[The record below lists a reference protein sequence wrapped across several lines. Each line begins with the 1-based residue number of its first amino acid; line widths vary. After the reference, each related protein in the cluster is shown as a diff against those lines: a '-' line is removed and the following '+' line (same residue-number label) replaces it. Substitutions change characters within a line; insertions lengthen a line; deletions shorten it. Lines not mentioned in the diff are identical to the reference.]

1 MSELSNSIKRLAEK
15 FPGST
20 SELARQV
27 RIDRSTLYKIMG
39 GRRLPTEAQ
48 LQNLLSVLHA
58 TPAEYTALTH
68 LYAHSQQTGAAAHRQ
83 QLLQALLSSAFRAQ
97 RIIREAVSLP
107 ESGGT
112 PLSAPAFLQGEELR
126 TFLPQRLR
134 QYLLSGDAR
143 PLMLSPR
150 LNQTVGRAMVTAFAS
165 GVSAPKPVWQL
176 CQFLEDGSETALDE
190 NIKALTEITPLLLL
204 PGIRYE
210 GRLCYAPAAVPLP
223 GLPMPVYLLFPDLC
237 LFMDEAAHSAICIRD
252 PAAVEFVRL
261 QYSRQY
267 LRAPHP
273 LFLQAQYHSA
283 EESMARTQTLSSAS
297 GPAFWLRDQPPL
309 VGCLDRAT
317 MLSALLPGAPSAAVG
332 TETLLARQ
340 RDIAALA
347 PHCYF
352 TENGVLRFLRTG
364 RIDDVP
370 PDLYEPLPMETRLA
384 LLRTLRQQCA
394 GSNRILR
401 LLNGSALAAT
411 AGITVDIYPGHGV
424 LLGQH
429 DEARK
434 DYRHCFLRERAV
446 TDALFS
452 YLTELRT
459 SELVCSQS
467 YTLEFLDYCLQNGK
481 ASAYPEETP
490 VRISPR

>member
-1 MSELSNSIKRLAEK
+1 MTTKHKDVTERLTTIN
-15 FPGST
+15 PS
-20 SELARQV
+20 LARQV

-97 RIIREAVSLP
+97 RIIREANSLP

-165 GVSAPKPVWQL
+165 GISAPKPVWQL
-176 CQFLEDGSETALDE
+176 FQFLEDGSETALDE

-317 MLSALLPGAPSAAVG
+317 MLSALLPGAPSG
-332 TETLLARQ
+332 TSPLWRPTAILPKTVCSAFCVLDASTMFRPTFMSLCPWKPGWRCCARCASNAPGATAFCGCST
-340 RDIAALA
+340 AALWRPRPGSQWISIPGTA
-347 PHCYF
+347 YF
-352 TENGVLRFLRTG
+352 SASMMKRGRTTG
-364 RIDDVP
+364 TAFCVS
-370 PDLYEPLPMETRLA
+370 A
-384 LLRTLRQQCA
+384 LLPTR
-394 GSNRILR
+394 
-401 LLNGSALAAT
+401 
-411 AGITVDIYPGHGV
+411 
-424 LLGQH
+424 
-429 DEARK
+429 
-434 DYRHCFLRERAV
+434 
-446 TDALFS
+446 
-452 YLTELRT
+452 
-459 SELVCSQS
+459 CSP
-467 YTLEFLDYCLQNGK
+467 T
-481 ASAYPEETP
+481 
-490 VRISPR
+490 